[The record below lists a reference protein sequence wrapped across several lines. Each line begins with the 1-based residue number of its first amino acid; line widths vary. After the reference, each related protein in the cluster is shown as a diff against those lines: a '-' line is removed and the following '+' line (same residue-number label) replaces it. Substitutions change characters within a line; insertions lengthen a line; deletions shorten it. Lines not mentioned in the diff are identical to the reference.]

1 MKALFKGL
9 SIVVTFFGIWFLLS
23 QIDYITFFK
32 IDKAKSA
39 TEKGVGDMIWDQ
51 IKTTEDIIVNDSI
64 NKRLDELL
72 KPLCKENGIERDSLK
87 VHIIQ
92 KDEVNAFALPDG
104 HLVVY
109 SGLIGASKNEQALI
123 GVLGHEIAHIE
134 NNHVMKKL
142 SKEIGFSVLMSITTG
157 NNNSG
162 VIREVMH
169 TLSSSAYDR
178 SLEKE
183 ADIASVEYMIKA
195 KVDPAPFADFLY
207 EMSFDNKLASALSW
221 VNSHPESEERAKY
234 VLEYIKGKKLSKKTV
249 LSQTEWEYFRRAVK
263 NYKN

>member
-1 MKALFKGL
+1 MKTVFRGL
-9 SIVVTFFGIWFLLS
+9 SIVGSFFVIWFLLA

-51 IKTTEDIIVNDSI
+51 IKTTENIVIDDSI
-64 NKRLDELL
+64 TNTLDKLL
-72 KPLCKENGIERDSLK
+72 KPLCKENGIVRDSLK

-109 SGLIGASKNEQALI
+109 SGLIEASKNEQALI

-134 NNHVMKKL
+134 KDHVMKKL
-142 SKEIGFSVLMSITTG
+142 SKEIGFSVLMSVTTG
-157 NNNSG
+157 GNSG
-162 VIREVMH
+162 GVIKEIMH
-169 TLSSSAYDR
+169 TLSSTAYDR

-183 ADIASVEYMIKA
+183 ADITSVEYMLNA
-195 KVDPAPFADFLY
+195 KIDPRPFADFLY
-207 EMSFDNKLASALSW
+207 DMSFDNKFESALSW
-221 VNSHPESEERAKY
+221 ISTHPESEARAKY
-234 VLEYIKGKKLSKKTV
+234 ILGYIKGKKLDKKTI
-249 LSQTEWEYFRRAVK
+249 LSQKEWDGFKKAVDDYE
-263 NYKN
+263 N